1 VNFALANNRVEKI
14 LEDMDTL
21 YNLQKK
27 FRIVLATVA
36 IASILLAVLAY
47 QLTLATLA
55 QTRTADHHRGSQGL
69 QGISTAVPI
78 SSSTPSPLSTSTLN
92 PGSILGID
100 SGPPSLYPGI
110 SWTRVN
116 YTTCGAPQMTGST
129 LKSTIQLDHL
139 QGVHVL
145 LLLCQQPSNLLNM
158 QVITDVANAGADAV
172 ECGNEQIKHNT
183 YSTYVPPENFARF
196 FDLCERTVHAVS
208 PNIPVL
214 LGSLDPQVG
223 GVNYQPLFNQIGY
236 LNAMQNAMNTSVRP
250 GANWSW
256 RAQTLGL
263 IDSWH
268 NGFPSQS
275 VNSLRALFVFWAQ
288 QFHVDLGNGDL
299 GKHIW
304 VVEGTGCIYG
314 CGLNSTYE
322 ISVAHILTLITDVQ
336 TSMRYHIPFFYFSGK
351 DFFQQNQSALWPMG
365 VLDVNGNA
373 KPLRQDLSLGA
384 RTLNMSCPNGSVQVI
399 DQEKLLAKLYSGCTL
414 PSNYVNILAA

>member
-1 VNFALANNRVEKI
+1 MNFASANNQAEKI
-14 LEDMDTL
+14 SEAMN
-21 YNLQKK
+21 NLQKK
-27 FRIVLATVA
+27 SLIVLAIVA
-36 IASILLAVLAY
+36 LASILLAVLAY

-55 QTRTADHHRGSQGL
+55 QTHPADQAHRGSQGL

-78 SSSTPSPLSTSTLN
+78 SSSTPSPLSTTTLN

-116 YTTCGAPQMTGST
+116 YITCGAAQMSGNT
-129 LKSTIQLDHL
+129 LKSTIQLDHM

-158 QVITDVANAGADAV
+158 QSITDIANAGADAV

-183 YSTYVPPENFARF
+183 YSTYVPPQSFASF
-196 FDLCERTVHAVS
+196 FDLCERTVHSVS

-223 GVNYQPLFNQIGY
+223 GVNYQPLFNQVGY
-236 LNAMQNAMNTSVRP
+236 LNAMQNAMNTSVHP
-250 GANWSW
+250 GGNWSW
-256 RAQTLGL
+256 RTQTLGL

-288 QFHVDLGNGDL
+288 QFHVDLANGDL
-299 GKHIW
+299 GKHLW

-314 CGLNSTYE
+314 CGLSSSYE
-322 ISVAHILTLITDVQ
+322 ISIAHILTLITDVQ

-373 KPLRQDLSLGA
+373 KPLRQDLPLGA
-384 RTLNMSCPNGSVQVI
+384 RTLNMSCPSGSVQVI

-414 PSNYVNILAA
+414 PSDYVSTLAA